1 MNELTKVKTSSWTAN
16 MNYNRDGGLKS
27 MTNDSVVTNNYYY
40 DFENRFTSMTLTVL
54 GGTETLQNNTYD
66 GNGNRVEQTAGG
78 STTVS
83 INQGSNIIY
92 EKNLTSG
99 VVTDHFYA
107 NAMQVGKISGSSLY
121 YYQQDN
127 LGSTRL
133 VTNSLG
139 STIFSS
145 DYLPFGLNYG
155 LSGSESFMYTG
166 KQFDPSTG
174 LYYYGARFYDDVLGR
189 FITEDTNTGSRED
202 PQSLNRYI
210 YARDNPMSLVDPS
223 GHMFTTLSG
232 NTYSTQAP
240 QVMSMSTVVT
250 TTNVQSYTSTS
261 TSDSLGPNGMV
272 ATTTSTTT
280 TVYST
285 TQTTTT
291 SEIQGSQT
299 ISSSSSSVGS
309 SQAYSTTTTSTSLI
323 GGNDRSTWVQGS
335 NGATGSACSTTSN
348 SGWAGSL
355 QALPSDEKVIVGGA
369 MLVFGTIAMI
379 GILATLAGAVGAS
392 GPVAPVTG
400 FAATMVAT
408 ATIGEFGFAG
418 GIAGVGFGLVLE
430 GAYNQGGC
438 PTD

>member
-1 MNELTKVKTSSWTAN
+1 MIYRRGPILT
-16 MNYNRDGGLKS
+16 DP
-27 MTNDSVVTNNYYY
+27 
-40 DFENRFTSMTLTVL
+40 
-54 GGTETLQNNTYD
+54 
-66 GNGNRVEQTAGG
+66 
-78 STTVS
+78 
-83 INQGSNIIY
+83 QGY
-92 EKNLTSG
+92 
-99 VVTDHFYA
+99 
-107 NAMQVGKISGSSLY
+107 
-121 YYQQDN
+121 
-127 LGSTRL
+127 
-133 VTNSLG
+133 
-139 STIFSS
+139 
-145 DYLPFGLNYG
+145 
-155 LSGSESFMYTG
+155 ESFMYTG

-335 NGATGSACSTTSN
+335 NGVAGKSTGVASTVS
-348 SGWAGSL
+348 SMS
-355 QALPSDEKVIVGGA
+355 PDEKVVIGTFMLLGGIGLMA
-369 MLVFGTIAMI
+369 GVVIGAIA
-379 GILATLAGAVGAS
+379 ATAAS
-392 GPVAPVTG
+392 GPVAPMTAVFSIDAGTWAFATGGLMAGAG
-400 FAATMVAT
+400 FALIVDGT
-408 ATIGEFGFAG
+408 
-418 GIAGVGFGLVLE
+418 
-430 GAYNQGGC
+430 QS
-438 PTD
+438 